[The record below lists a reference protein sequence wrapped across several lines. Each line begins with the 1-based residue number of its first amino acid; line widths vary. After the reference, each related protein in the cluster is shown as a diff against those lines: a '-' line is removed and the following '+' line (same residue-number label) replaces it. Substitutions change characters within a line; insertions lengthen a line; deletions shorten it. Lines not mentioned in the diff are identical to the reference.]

1 MRVINMN
8 PDPFEKSFWF
18 DKYKEFEDMKEGGMP
33 DKDLTSLLEF
43 WNKEYE
49 EYKKTPKY
57 LKEKIKEMERAY
69 SAIESN
75 YDELERELEVEV
87 ELCAVRK
94 RELDRIEKEIELLK
108 RPLWK
113 KIWDKICSNL

>member
-1 MRVINMN
+1 MN
-8 PDPFEKSFWF
+8 PEPFKKSFWF

-33 DKDLTSLLEF
+33 HKDLTSLLAS

-49 EYKKTPKY
+49 EYKKTPEY
-57 LKEKIKEMERAY
+57 LKEKMKEMERAY
-69 SAIESN
+69 SAIEAN
-75 YDELERELEVEV
+75 YDELERELE
-87 ELCAVRK
+87 LCAGYE
-94 RELDRIEKEIELLK
+94 RECDRLEKEIKLLK